1 MRRFIIEQS
10 DAEIVSHSG
19 LALIGQALNN
29 YSGLGEAADKNVP
42 LRHGISHSDVLFSF
56 LGLLCIGKSDC
67 DAIENVRDDNFYAS
81 ALSIDTIP
89 SAATLRQ
96 RMDARANEFLPLV
109 DRSCVEFLKN
119 VSAKVTA
126 LPMGHVP
133 LDADVTPMD
142 NSRTKKQGVSRT
154 YKGMD
159 GYAPMMG
166 YIGAEGYCIAVELRE
181 GKQHCQ
187 KGTPD
192 FLKRFLANANEINNE
207 PMLLRLDGGNDA
219 LANVDVVLEHN
230 EPERGNTGCRFHHQV
245 EPSQREA

>member
-10 DAEIVSHSG
+10 DAEKIVSHAG

-29 YSGLGEAADKNVP
+29 HSGLRKAVDKNVP
-42 LRHGISHSDVLFSF
+42 LRHGISHSDVLFSYM
-56 LGLLCIGKSDC
+56 GLLCIGKNDC
-67 DAIENVRDDNFYAS
+67 DAIENVRDDDFYAS
-81 ALSIDTIP
+81 ALNIDTIP

-96 RMDARANEFLPLV
+96 RMDARAVEFLPLV
-109 DRSCVEFLKN
+109 DSACVDFLDS
-119 VSAKVTA
+119 VGAKVTA

-166 YIGAEGYCIAVELRE
+166 YIGAEGY
-181 GKQHCQ
+181 
-187 KGTPD
+187 
-192 FLKRFLANANEINNE
+192 
-207 PMLLRLDGGNDA
+207 
-219 LANVDVVLEHN
+219 
-230 EPERGNTGCRFHHQV
+230 
-245 EPSQREA
+245 

>member
-10 DAEIVSHSG
+10 EADIVSHSG

-29 YSGLGEAADKNVP
+29 HSGLGEAIDKNVQ
-42 LRHGISHSDVLFSF
+42 LRHGICHSDVLFSY

-67 DAIENVRDDNFYAS
+67 DAIENVRDDDFYTS
-81 ALSIDTIP
+81 ALNIDTVP

-96 RMDARANEFLPLV
+96 RMDARATEFLPLV
-109 DRSCVEFLKN
+109 DKSCVDFVKS
-119 VSAKVTA
+119 VAAKVTP

-142 NSRTKKQGVSRT
+142 NSRTEKQGVSRT

-166 YIGAEGYCIAVELRE
+166 YIGAEGYCVAVELRE

-192 FLKRFLANANEINNE
+192 FLKRFLANANEITDT

-219 LANVDVVLEHN
+219 LDNVDVVL
-230 EPERGNTGCRFHHQV
+230 
-245 EPSQREA
+245 